1 MPVTQRGSYT
11 SRYNLNTRHT
21 APTSVFEDTYDNTE
35 SRPIASNAQR
45 WKFKGPWL
53 AGKTQG
59 EFDQYLEKNVRK
71 RKTEFRNF
79 IRARL
84 ERERTFEQ
92 RREAQESGEDFGGQ
106 VEVSDRDIDGYMKQL
121 RRDEVQ
127 LQMLIEEFLDLPI
140 AEAAHSAEGT
150 FVTMMNSDT
159 GPPTTHL
166 SAGLSYLRTNSHM
179 TNHPVLGPM
188 EEDPPIQARILRAQ
202 QMGFVKHATALL
214 GIGGVAAED
223 STIATFARET
233 KHGRQEVPGIKTFEP
248 DMEGGPKIWIRPDRA
263 SIDVHGKPKMH
274 VLRVEPTELTI
285 YEGVVDEAA
294 VGNGKPAYKSGNF
307 SRMPRLDSLRKVD
320 SGKSS
325 HYGLGREDSGQGR
338 QKTRPL
344 DVPKGSENST
354 EGLLEL
360 LSMTGN
366 R

>member
-1 MPVTQRGSYT
+1 MPVTQRGSFT
-11 SRYNLNTRHT
+11 GHHNLNTRQT
-21 APTSVFEDTYDNTE
+21 APTSVFEETYDNTE
-35 SRPIASNAQR
+35 RQPIASNAQR

-71 RKTEFRNF
+71 RKAEFRDF

-84 ERERTFEQ
+84 KRERTFER

-106 VEVSDRDIDGYMKQL
+106 VEVSDRDIDMYMKQL
-121 RRDEVQ
+121 RRNEVE

-150 FVTMMNSDT
+150 FATMMNSNT

-188 EEDPPIQARILRAQ
+188 EEDPPIQARILRPQ
-202 QMGFVKHATALL
+202 QMGVVKHFTALL

-223 STIATFARET
+223 STIATFAKES
-233 KHGRQEVPGIKTFEP
+233 KGGRPDVPGIKTFEP
-248 DMEGGPKIWIRPDRA
+248 DIEGGPKIWVRPDRA

-274 VLRVEPTELTI
+274 VLRVDPTEVTI
-285 YEGVVDEAA
+285 YEGVVDEAG
-294 VGNGKPAYKSGNF
+294 VGNGKPAYRSSNF
-307 SRMPRLDSLRKVD
+307 HRMPKLDNLRKVD
-320 SGKSS
+320 SGISS
-325 HYGLGREDSGQGR
+325 NYGLGRDNSSQGR

-354 EGLLEL
+354 EGLLDL
-360 LSMTGN
+360 LGMTGN